1 MLQNET
7 KIKQIAISVCVLLPK
22 EINIGK
28 IEGYAW

>member
-7 KIKQIAISVCVLLPK
+7 KIKQIAISGCVLLEK
-22 EINIGK
+22 EINGRK